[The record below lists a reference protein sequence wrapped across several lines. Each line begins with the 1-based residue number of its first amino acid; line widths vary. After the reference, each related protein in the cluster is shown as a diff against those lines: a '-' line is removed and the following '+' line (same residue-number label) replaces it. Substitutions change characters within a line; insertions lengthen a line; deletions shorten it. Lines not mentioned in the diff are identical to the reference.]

1 MKSIKN
7 FKIIGLTGQSGSGKS
22 YVSKAFEKF
31 GAKVI
36 NADSVAHLA
45 LKTERCKESLR
56 NSFGDEIF
64 DQNGDVVRK
73 ALAKAAFSSR
83 ENTLKLNSC
92 THPVIIELIEDDI
105 AKAKSTPGCRGAVLD
120 APTLFESGLDS
131 LCTVVISVIADE
143 SLRLQRIISRD
154 GLTDEEAQL
163 RLNAQRGDSF
173 YTERADIVLKNNGTL
188 EELTQKAEKTAKEL
202 FDE

>member
-7 FKIIGLTGQSGSGKS
+7 FKIVGLTGQSGSGKS
-22 YVSKAFEKF
+22 CVSKAFEKF

-36 NADSVAHLA
+36 NADAVAHSA

-92 THPVIIELIEDDI
+92 THPVIIDLIKDDI
-105 AKAKSTPGCRGAVLD
+105 VKAKNIPGCRGAVLD

-131 LCTVVISVIADE
+131 LCTVVVSVIADE

-154 GLTDEEAQL
+154 GLTAEEAQL
-163 RLNAQRGDSF
+163 RLNAQRDDSF
-173 YTERADIVLKNNGTL
+173 YTERADIVLKNNSTL